1 MRSLEIIFRELPE
14 LRLLLECIQYVSNDS
29 WVVGGAVR
37 DTLAGSTHISDFDV
51 VAMGG
56 AQSITEKLRRDLD
69 LPFAYIP
76 LDETRGIFRLVSRLH
91 PKLSIDVCDPKSGA
105 GIESDLRSRDFT
117 INAMAVKVGDLL
129 KTGLTR
135 VTDPLGGQKDLA
147 DRVINAC
154 SSHTFSDDPLR
165 ILRAYRFCAQ
175 KEFSIDHTTLE
186 AMRDAVPE
194 LEAVSGERV
203 RDELFLILETC
214 RAGTTICEMDKTG
227 TPEHVVPEI
236 LALKG
241 LEQNHYHHLD
251 AWHHTIEVITFL
263 DKFMSRIPEMFGS
276 IGQDIIAYLEHE
288 PVLGRKRT
296 AWLKFTALCHDLGKR
311 ACMTR
316 DTDGRIRFIGHEKLS
331 AEQFATIGRRLRLSK
346 REIKQGSAVIA
357 GHMRIAMALQENM
370 TSRARRRLCADYG
383 TELIGLTLLGLA
395 DLAAAQGPARS
406 AATWS
411 RAVARASVLLHSLF
425 DRTDQPLPMLLT
437 GHDIMR
443 ELGLPS
449 GPNIGIMLNY
459 IRELQNK
466 GVIQSPEQALNAIK
480 AMAHDRNDEEAQN
493 TKGDP

>member
-1 MRSLEIIFRELPE
+1 MRSLEIIFLELPE
-14 LRLLLECIQYVSNDS
+14 LKLLLERIQSICNDS

-56 AQSITEKLRRDLD
+56 AQNVTEKLRRDLD

-76 LDETRGIFRLVSRLH
+76 LDETRGVFRLVSRVH

-129 KTGLTR
+129 ETGLTC
-135 VTDPLGGQKDLA
+135 VTDPLGGRKDLA
-147 DRVINAC
+147 GRVINAC

-175 KEFSIDHTTLE
+175 KKFSIGHTTLE
-186 AMRDAVPE
+186 AMRDAVPQ
-194 LEAVSGERV
+194 LKAISGERI

-214 RAGTTICEMDKTG
+214 RAGATICKMDKIG

-236 LALKG
+236 RSLKG

-263 DKFMSRIPEMFGS
+263 DQFMSRIPEMFGS

-288 PVLGRKRT
+288 PVLGRKRI

-331 AEQFATIGRRLRLSK
+331 AEQFVTIGRRLRLAK
-346 REIKQGSAVIA
+346 REIKHGSAVIA
-357 GHMRIAMALQENM
+357 GHMRIAMALQEDM
-370 TSRARRRLCADYG
+370 SSRARRRLCADYG

-395 DLAAAQGPARS
+395 DLAAAQGPARLS
-406 AATWS
+406 GSWGET
-411 RAVARASVLLHSLF
+411 VERASQLLRHLLDTTERSM
-425 DRTDQPLPMLLT
+425 PILLT

-443 ELGLPS
+443 ELGLRP
-449 GPNIGIMLNY
+449 GPKIGVMLNY
-459 IRELQNK
+459 IRELQK
-466 GVIQSPEQALNAIK
+466 EGVIRSPEQALNAIE
-480 AMAHDRNDEEAQN
+480 AMAHDGNEEEA
-493 TKGDP
+493 